1 MRFSDMM
8 GSGTE
13 ITESA
18 EETDADP
25 GTEHAP
31 VPAAVLEAVLDAP
44 APAPVEVLVPAFAAA
59 AISPVPPAPPA
70 SSSPSSPPIGG
81 TALADFTPLSDDL
94 LPRRR

>member
-13 ITESA
+13 DTESA
-18 EETDADP
+18 EETDADL

-31 VPAAVLEAVLDAP
+31 VLAAVLEAP
-44 APAPVEVLVPAFAAA
+44 TPEQVEVPIPAFAAA

-70 SSSPSSPPIGG
+70 PSTPIGV